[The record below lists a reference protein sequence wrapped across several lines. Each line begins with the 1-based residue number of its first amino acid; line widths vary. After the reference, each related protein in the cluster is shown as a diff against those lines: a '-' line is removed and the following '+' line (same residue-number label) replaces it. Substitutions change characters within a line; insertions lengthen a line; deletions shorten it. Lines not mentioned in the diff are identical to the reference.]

1 MKRALLLGLLLLL
14 VLGVVQAD
22 SGSAATTVVTA
33 NLHDGPYSDA
43 STLASVP
50 ANTGVTIIERQGGW
64 YHVKLASGQDGWLPM
79 TSLQLGSG
87 GTGSSATSA
96 NASNSSGWK
105 SWFSLFESGRSG
117 ASGTTAT
124 TGVRGL
130 NTGDIANA
138 VPNPGAVTELEQWA
152 AKPPEA
158 TQFAQQLPL
167 TSTKVDYLPK
177 VKQP

>member
-1 MKRALLLGLLLLL
+1 MKRALFLGLLLLL
-14 VLGVVQAD
+14 VLGGVQAD

-33 NLHDGPYSDA
+33 NLNDGPYSDA
-43 STLASVP
+43 NNLASVP

-64 YHVKLASGQDGWLPM
+64 YHVRLASGQDGWLPM
-79 TSLQLGSG
+79 TSLTLGAVGSG
-87 GTGSSATSA
+87 TTSA
-96 NASNSSGWK
+96 NASNNSSGWK

-138 VPNPGAVTELEQWA
+138 KPNPEAVTELEQWA
-152 AKPPEA
+152 VKPPEA
-158 TQFAQQLPL
+158 TEFAQQLPL
-167 TSTKVDYLPK
+167 KSTKVDYLPK
-177 VKQP
+177 EKQP